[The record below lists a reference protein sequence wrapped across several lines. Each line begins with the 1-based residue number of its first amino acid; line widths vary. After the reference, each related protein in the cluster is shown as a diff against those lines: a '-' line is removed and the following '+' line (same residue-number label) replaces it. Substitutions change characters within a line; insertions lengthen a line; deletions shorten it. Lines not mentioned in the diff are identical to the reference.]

1 VTSTP
6 IPSRLAAIAP
16 WTALLALAAALSLQD
31 IRSFDYWWHLRTGQ
45 LIVETGEV
53 PVRDVFTYT
62 TPGAPW
68 IDINW
73 LFQLGLYA
81 LHAAGGHAAVIVAQ
95 LVLVG
100 ITLALLAPI
109 GWRRERTWLS
119 VAALTLML
127 LVVAN
132 RLEPRPELVT
142 LVLLAC
148 VLRLLDRFERLGDR
162 ALYAIVPLQ
171 LLWANLHGL
180 FALGIA
186 VCAIELAG
194 ELLRPLG
201 HAHEPLRLPRV
212 RRLAAVI
219 GLSLLVTFMN
229 PYGVDGALFPLRLF
243 DMVGSA
249 ERRGTLAQVISELR
263 SPIVSL
269 RPLAL
274 ALFLLL
280 ATLSGAAMAANWRR
294 VRESDLLLWV
304 AFFYLAMGANRN
316 VALFAVVAAPILVR
330 NLNEVLG
337 GRRLPARFDAFA
349 AAVTTAFALLV
360 AGDAAFGRF
369 YSRISPHQTP
379 GFGVTE
385 GYVPIEAAEWILR
398 TRPPGPIAH
407 WMGDGGYLIW
417 RLWPEYRVMSDGRT
431 LDTSG
436 LDQPPL
442 LIDDPEAFARLAA
455 SYRFGTVL
463 LNYRR
468 AGFTALPGW
477 LHASPDWRLA
487 YLDDVSVVFVRAE
500 GDGARVAELDLDT
513 PGLFPPLDDLPDPAA
528 RERFRARTRLLLR
541 LERADLALREW
552 ELCLA
557 RFPDEP
563 RGQEMLAAMRAR
575 SASQRTP
582 LQPARPS
589 ELAPEG

>member
-1 VTSTP
+1 VTSSP
-6 IPSRLAAIAP
+6 IFSRLAAIAP
-16 WTALLALAAALSLQD
+16 WAALLALAAALSLQD
-31 IRSFDYWWHLRTGQ
+31 IRSFDYWWHLRTGR
-45 LIVETGEV
+45 LIFETGAV
-53 PVRDVFTYT
+53 PVHDVFTYT
-62 TPGAPW
+62 TPGAAW

-81 LHAAGGHAAVIVAQ
+81 LHATGGHAAVIVAE
-95 LVLVG
+95 
-100 ITLALLAPI
+100 LALVCAVITVLAPI
-109 GWRRERTWLS
+109 GWRRERAWLS
-119 VAALTLML
+119 VASLALML

-132 RLEPRPELVT
+132 RLEPRPELMT

-148 VLRLLDRFERLGDR
+148 VLRLLDRFERVGDS
-162 ALYAIVPLQ
+162 AVYAIVPLQ

-186 VCAIELAG
+186 VCGIALAG

-201 HAHEPLRLPRV
+201 HAHEPLRMPRV
-212 RRLAAVI
+212 RRLAALIV
-219 GLSLLVTFMN
+219 LSVLVTFMN
-229 PYGVDGALFPLRLF
+229 PYGVDGVLFPLQLF
-243 DMVGSA
+243 EMQGSA
-249 ERRGTLAQVISELR
+249 EQRGAAAQLISELR
-263 SPIVSL
+263 SPIGSL

-274 ALFLLL
+274 ATFLFL
-280 ATLSGAAMAANWRR
+280 AALSAGAVAANWRR

-330 NLNEVLG
+330 NLNEALG
-337 GRRLPARFDAFA
+337 DRWLSARAGAIA
-349 AAVTTAFALLV
+349 ASATMAFALLV
-360 AGDAAFGRF
+360 AGDAALGRF
-369 YSRISPHQTP
+369 YPRIGPQQTP

-407 WMGDGGYLIW
+407 WMGDGDYLIW

-431 LDTSG
+431 LEA
-436 LDQPPL
+436 PPVL
-442 LIDDPEAFARLAA
+442 LMDDPEAFARLDA

-477 LHASPDWRLA
+477 LHANPEWRLA

-500 GDGARVAELDLDT
+500 GDGAHVAELDLDA

-541 LERADLALREW
+541 LERADLALRQW
-552 ELCLA
+552 ERCLA

-563 RGQEMLAAMRAR
+563 RGQEMLAAMRTR
-575 SASQRTP
+575 SAAER
-582 LQPARPS
+582 A
-589 ELAPEG
+589 E